1 MMRGVY
7 VPHDLKSLKLSQDA
21 ERLLTNLVLDGRVS
35 LELMSDIEA
44 DRDVVLNELDDAAA
58 QVSPN
63 DMLDPMATNPDLDSN
78 LNPDFDSDSD
88 SDSDQAALDMLALLE
103 NVTEAENG
111 ADETI
116 SFSDENVFAAP
127 DLDVMFE
134 ASAQADANDA
144 DTEDALEESQLT
156 SRLARVKQLFRR
168 GRQAPEEADD
178 DTLKT
183 YIGLKNVR
191 QAFERQ
197 TSKSPLGMTVLL
209 VLCLMLVAAFPPI
222 INLAYIQ
229 PNITKNNQK
238 LSQIANF
245 KAQVDAKKR
254 DSAIQLNKIKKL
266 EKNLGGYA
274 VNVKGQ
280 AEFDLLSAAFL
291 TALERYN
298 VKILSNQTAIDET
311 LTTKLADGKIIEGMV
326 FDLGLQTRF
335 DIYRNIRNIFMEQMG
350 SVTVLEE
357 KITAMPGSNELDIKL
372 KMAVVYLKE
381 GQ

>member
-7 VPHDLKSLKLSQDA
+7 VPHDLKSLQLSQDA

-35 LELMSDIEA
+35 LELISEKDFDDITDDVAGAAPPVETDIGLNKELVPDNGGHDA
-44 DRDVVLNELDDAAA
+44 DADIDADAAA
-58 QVSPN
+58 F
-63 DMLDPMATNPDLDSN
+63 DMLE
-78 LNPDFDSDSD
+78 
-88 SDSDQAALDMLALLE
+88 LLE
-103 NVTEAENG
+103 NVTKAEYG
-111 ADETI
+111 ADETV
-116 SFSDENVFAAP
+116 FVTDEEAFAAP
-127 DLDVMFE
+127 DLDALFDGNSENESDAGAEEAIDSQPQNLSRFE
-134 ASAQADANDA
+134 
-144 DTEDALEESQLT
+144 
-156 SRLARVKQLFRR
+156 RVKQFFKR
-168 GRQAPEEADD
+168 GGKAQEDADD

-191 QAFERQ
+191 EAFERQ
-197 TSKSPLGMTVLL
+197 TSKSPLGVTLLL
-209 VLCLMLVAAFPPI
+209 VLCLLLVAAFPPI

-229 PNITKNNQK
+229 PNITENNQK

-245 KAQVDAKKR
+245 KAQIEVKKR

-274 VNVKGQ
+274 ANVKGQ

-298 VKILSNQTAIDET
+298 VKILSNKTALDET

-326 FDLGLQTRF
+326 FDLSLQSRF
-335 DIYRNIRNIFMEQMG
+335 DVYQNIRNIFMEQMG